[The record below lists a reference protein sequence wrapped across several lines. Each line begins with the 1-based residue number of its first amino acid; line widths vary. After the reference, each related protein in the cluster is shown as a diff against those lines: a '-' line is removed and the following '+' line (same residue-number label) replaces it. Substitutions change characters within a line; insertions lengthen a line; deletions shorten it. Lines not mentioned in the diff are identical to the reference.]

1 MKEWAI
7 AEQKEVESRQK
18 HGKNAHSNE
27 DFVTVSA
34 DEAFAKLAR
43 HQQPL
48 EIPVSYYNSLL
59 LIGKLT

>member
-48 EIPVSYYNSLL
+48 EIPVSYYN
-59 LIGKLT
+59 